1 MDKFTIEGK
10 SAERV
15 PKGYTY
21 GSEDWKAEYNMLL
34 MDGVTC
40 KSCMHCNRC
49 VSMFGQK
56 ETAKKCQ
63 FYPNIFSQKGGT
75 NG

>member
-1 MDKFTIEGK
+1 MDNLLIEGK
-10 SAERV
+10 SADRI
-15 PKGYTY
+15 PKGYRY

-40 KSCMHCNRC
+40 KSCVHCNRC

-56 ETAKKCQ
+56 ETDTVCQ
-63 FYPNIFSQKGGT
+63 WHT
-75 NG
+75 NRFKSK